1 MNLARIVVL
10 VLAIGAGGIAAL
22 LAGRSDPPPP
32 APVAAAPAPKLD
44 TVDVLVARSDIG
56 VGHSIGGQDV
66 QWQAWPA
73 SANNPQYIRKSDN
86 PSAIT
91 SLAGSI
97 TRASF
102 SAGEPIRE
110 AKLIRA
116 NGSGYMAAIVQQGM
130 RAIAIDISPESGVA
144 GFILPNDRVDVLLTR
159 SEKMA
164 NNQDVF
170 SSEIILSD
178 VRVLAIDQ
186 TVEEKGGQKVVV
198 GKIATLELA
207 PRRAETLALA
217 RRLGTIS
224 LALRGLTENAA
235 NKNKDHEG
243 ERLGVTERVSVVR
256 FGVATAISPK

>member
-10 VLAIGAGGIAAL
+10 VLAIGAGGVAAL
-22 LAGRSDPPPP
+22 LAGRSEPPPP
-32 APVAAAPAPKLD
+32 PVQVQVPAKLD
-44 TVDVLVARSDIG
+44 TVDVLVARADIG

-116 NGSGYMAAIVQQGM
+116 NGSGYMAAIVQPGM

-235 NKNKDHEG
+235 KNKDVEG

-256 FGVATAISPK
+256 FGVTTAISPK

>member
-1 MNLARIVVL
+1 MNVARIAVL
-10 VLAIGAGGIAAL
+10 VLAIGAGGVAAL

-32 APVAAAPAPKLD
+32 APAPAPVAKLD
-44 TVDVLVARSDIG
+44 TVDVLVARNDIG

-73 SANNPQYIRKSDN
+73 SAMNQQYIRRTDN
-86 PSAIT
+86 PNAIT

-97 TRASF
+97 TRAPFGS
-102 SAGEPIRE
+102 GEPIRE

-116 NGSGYMAAIVQQGM
+116 NGSGYMAAIVQPGM

-198 GKIATLELA
+198 GKIATLELT
-207 PRRAETLALA
+207 PRRAEMLALA

-224 LALRGLTENAA
+224 LALRGLTENAV
-235 NKNKDHEG
+235 NKNKDVEG
-243 ERLGVTERVSVVR
+243 QGLAVTERLSVVR
-256 FGVATAISPK
+256 FGVKTAITPK

>member
-1 MNLARIVVL
+1 MNAARVVVL
-10 VLAIGAGGIAAL
+10 VLAIGAGGVAAL
-22 LAGRSDPPPP
+22 LAGRGDPPPP
-32 APVAAAPAPKLD
+32 APAPAPVAKLE
-44 TVDVLVARSDIG
+44 TVDVLVAKSDIG
-56 VGHSIGGQDV
+56 IGHSLGGQDV

-73 SANNPQYIRKSDN
+73 SAMNQQYIRRSDN
-86 PSAIT
+86 PNAIAN
-91 SLAGSI
+91 LAGSI
-97 TRASF
+97 TRAPFGS
-102 SAGEPIRE
+102 GEPIRE

-116 NGSGYMAAIVQQGM
+116 NGSGYMAAIVQPGM

-198 GKIATLELA
+198 GKIATLELT

-224 LALRGLTENAA
+224 LALRGLTENAV
-235 NKNKDHEG
+235 NKNKDTEG
-243 ERLGVTERVSVVR
+243 ERLGVSERLSVVR
-256 FGVATAISPK
+256 

>member
-10 VLAIGAGGIAAL
+10 VLAIGAGGVAAL
-22 LAGRSDPPPP
+22 LAGRSEPPPP
-32 APVAAAPAPKLD
+32 PVQVQVPAKLD

-56 VGHSIGGQDV
+56 VGHSLGGQDV

-73 SANNPQYIRKSDN
+73 SAMNAQYIRKSDN
-86 PSAIT
+86 PNAIT

-97 TRASF
+97 TRAPFGS
-102 SAGEPIRE
+102 GEPIRE

-116 NGSGYMAAIVQQGM
+116 NGSGYMAAIVQPGM

-235 NKNKDHEG
+235 KNKDVEG

-256 FGVATAISPK
+256 FGVTTAISPK

>member
-22 LAGRSDPPPP
+22 LAGRSDPPQP
-32 APVAAAPAPKLD
+32 APVAAAPVPKLD

-73 SANNPQYIRKSDN
+73 SAMNQQYIRRSEN
-86 PSAIT
+86 PNAIT
-91 SLAGSI
+91 GLAGSI
-97 TRASF
+97 TRAPFGS
-102 SAGEPIRE
+102 GEPIRE

-116 NGSGYMAAIVQQGM
+116 NGSGYMAAIVQPGM

-198 GKIATLELA
+198 GKIATLELT

-224 LALRGLTENAA
+224 LALRGLTENAV
-235 NKNKDHEG
+235 NKNKDTEG
-243 ERLGVTERVSVVR
+243 ERLAVTERLNVVR
-256 FGVATAISPK
+256 FGVATAITPK